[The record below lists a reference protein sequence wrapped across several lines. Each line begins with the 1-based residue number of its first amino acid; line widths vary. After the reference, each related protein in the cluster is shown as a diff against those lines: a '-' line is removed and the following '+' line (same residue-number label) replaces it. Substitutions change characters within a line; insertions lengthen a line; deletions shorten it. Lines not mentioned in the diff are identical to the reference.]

1 MSGPLPDGERGTVI
15 TVGTFDGVHLGHR
28 RVLEEIAL
36 RARQANRRSLLVTF
50 EPHPLEVVNPPAAPP
65 LLTPA
70 DERREILAQSELDA
84 VVFLKFT
91 RELSQYTPEQFV
103 RLLIDRF
110 HLRELVVGYDH
121 GLGRG
126 RTGDVTVLTKLGQ
139 KLGFTVDVVDA
150 VTVDG
155 KPVSSTLIRR
165 AVAGGDLITACRLL
179 GRAYSMI
186 ARVVRGSGRGRE
198 LGYRTINLQLP
209 DPRKLLPPDGVYAV
223 RVEWAGGQAGGMMHQ
238 GPRPTFRETER
249 SIEVHLFDTDAELY
263 DLEIKLWWVARLR
276 DVMTFPSPEAL
287 KRQLDQDFAA
297 ARHALTASDHSASH

>member
-1 MSGPLPDGERGTVI
+1 MSSHLPDQNRGTVI

-36 RARQANRRSLLVTF
+36 RARQSNRRSLLVTF

-65 LLTPA
+65 LLTLA

-91 RELSQYTPEQFV
+91 RKLSRFSPEEFL
-103 RLLIDRF
+103 RLLIERF

-126 RTGDVTVLTKLGQ
+126 RTGDVAVLKRLGE
-139 KLGFTVDVVDA
+139 KLGFAVDVVDA

-179 GRAYSMI
+179 GRPYSMT
-186 ARVVRGSGRGRE
+186 ARVVRGVGRGRE
-198 LGYRTINLQLP
+198 IGYRTINLQLP

-223 RVEWAGGQAGGMMHQ
+223 RVEWARGQSGGMMHQ
-238 GPRPTFRETER
+238 GPRPTFREPQR
-249 SIEVHLFDTDAELY
+249 SIEVHLFDTDEELY
-263 DLEIKLWWVARLR
+263 DREIKLWWVSRLR

-287 KRQLDQDFAA
+287 KQQLDQDFAA
-297 ARHALTASDHSASH
+297 ARRALTALGPTASH